1 MRHRKQ
7 GRKLGRDSAH
17 RKAMFRNMTTS
28 LLEHETIKTT
38 LPKAKEVRRYAE
50 PVINLAKNHAWSIYA
65 ETVEALSATLI
76 GLEAVFTNESEENKA
91 IFNVVKE
98 SHAKIEKRFP
108 SGLGALVKVVQAMGS
123 DVSEHSATLVDV
135 RVKQM
140 ARQHAI
146 SKVTRTVADK
156 DVIEK
161 LFGDLSERF
170 IGRNGGYTRIV
181 KAGYRDGDN
190 AAMAYVSLVFES
202 VQKNEEAEVEADE
215 ASAE

>member
-7 GRKLGRDSAH
+7 GRKLGRNSAH

-28 LLEHETIKTT
+28 LLKHETIKTT

-50 PVINLAKNHAWSIYA
+50 PVINLAKNHAWSTYVKTA
-65 ETVEALSATLI
+65 EALSAALT
-76 GLEAVFTNESEENKA
+76 GLEAAFANESEENKA
-91 IFNVVKE
+91 IFNIVKE
-98 SHAKIEKRFP
+98 SHAKVEKRFP
-108 SGLGALVKVVQAMGS
+108 SGLGALVKAVQAMGA
-123 DVSEHSATLVDV
+123 DVAEHAATLADV
-135 RVKQM
+135 RTKQM

-146 SKVTRTVADK
+146 SKVTRIVDDK
-156 DVIEK
+156 DIIEK

-170 IGRNGGYTRIV
+170 LGRNGGYTRIV

-202 VQKNEEAEVEADE
+202 VQKNEEAEEEDE

>member
-28 LLEHETIKTT
+28 LLEHESIKTT
-38 LPKAKEVRRYAE
+38 LPKAKEVRRYVE

-65 ETVEALSATLI
+65 DTVEALSATLV
-76 GLEAVFTNESEENKA
+76 GLESVFANESDENKA
-91 IFNVVKE
+91 IFAVVKD
-98 SHAKIEKRFP
+98 SHAKVEKRFP

-123 DVSEHSATLVDV
+123 DVSDHAAILVDV

-140 ARQHAI
+140 SRQHAI

-170 IGRNGGYTRIV
+170 VGRNGGYTRIV
-181 KAGYRDGDN
+181 KAGYREGDN
-190 AAMAYVSLVFES
+190 AAMAFVSLVFES
-202 VQKNEEAEVEADE
+202 VQKNEEADVEEDE
-215 ASAE
+215 AIAE